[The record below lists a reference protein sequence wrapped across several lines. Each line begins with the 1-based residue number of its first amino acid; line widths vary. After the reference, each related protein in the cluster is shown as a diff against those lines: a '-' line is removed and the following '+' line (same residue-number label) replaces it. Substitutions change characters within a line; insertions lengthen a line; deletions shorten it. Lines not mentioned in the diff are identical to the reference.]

1 MGADRSRISF
11 KFVQVVRDFA
21 SHAFDK
27 TFLSR
32 QWSAYRRQPDTG
44 YHQETTLVMFKSS
57 DSRATANIQ
66 ISIRFPIRTNILFS
80 ASSGGSMELG
90 MLGHKLVHR
99 QLGMG
104 VVEVVVV
111 VVGVGQVVLEVLVV
125 HLVRGV
131 RVVLGLLVV
140 RVVQLELLVVLGV
153 REVQDQLALV

>member
-11 KFVQVVRDFA
+11 KFVQVVRNFA

-111 VVGVGQVVLEVLVV
+111 VVVVGQLVLV
-125 HLVRGV
+125 VRGV

-140 RVVQLELLVVLGV
+140 RVVQL
-153 REVQDQLALV
+153 